1 MQTTLLESRLIA
13 GNHTATIT
21 SGVTETTI
29 DVPSSDGPVS
39 AGWLSCLCTV
49 HAASKASDAANV
61 IVNER
66 LAI

>member
-1 MQTTLLESRLIA
+1 MKWLHPNLSTLGMALLLSLLTWA
-13 GNHTATIT
+13 LLT
-21 SGVTETTI
+21 

-49 HAASKASDAANV
+49 HAASTASDAANV